1 MRSIRIGSRRWGRT
15 FNALEREFAEK
26 IGGGE
31 VVALS
36 TGTAALHL
44 SLILLGIKPGDDVAV
59 STFTFAA
66 TANAVAYLGAKPV
79 FIDCDRETWNMDPT
93 LLAEEL
99 EDGRR
104 RGRLPK
110 AVIVVDLYGQCADYK
125 RILDT
130 CRDYHVPV
138 IEDAAE
144 ALGALYGGLPAG
156 SFGEI
161 ACFSFNG
168 NKIIT
173 ASGGGMLVARRRD
186 WAERACFLARQ
197 AHVPAPHYE
206 HTAIGYNYRM
216 SNLLAAVARG
226 QLRVLEERV
235 EQRRANFEYYR
246 NALGDLA
253 GIGFMPEH
261 PAGRSTRWLT
271 CITVDPAEFGASR
284 EEIRL
289 ALERENIESRP
300 VWKPMHLQPVFSGCR
315 VRGGAVSAD
324 LFERGL
330 CLPSGSSLKECDR
343 ERVVGVVRGTGVRS

>member
-66 TANAVAYLGAKPV
+66 TANAVAYLVAKPV

-186 WAERACFLARQ
+186 WAERACFLAPGTCSCPPLR
-197 AHVPAPHYE
+197 AHGDRLQLPHEQPVGGGGEGAAP
-206 HTAIGYNYRM
+206 G
-216 SNLLAAVARG
+216 ARG
-226 QLRVLEERV
+226 TGGAAACELRVLPQRTRGSCGDRV
-235 EQRRANFEYYR
+235 HARAPGGPIDAVADVHYRR
-246 NALGDLA
+246 
-253 GIGFMPEH
+253 
-261 PAGRSTRWLT
+261 
-271 CITVDPAEFGASR
+271 
-284 EEIRL
+284 
-289 ALERENIESRP
+289 
-300 VWKPMHLQPVFSGCR
+300 SGR
-315 VRGGAVSAD
+315 VRREPRRDSVGFGTREYREPPGVETDALAARVLGLPGAGGAVSAD

>member
-1 MRSIRIGSRRWGRT
+1 MSRDRVYLSPPHMSPHERELLLDAFDSNWIAPLGPHVH
-15 FNALEREFAEK
+15 ALEREFAEK

-79 FIDCDRETWNMDPT
+79 FIDCDRETWNVDPT

-144 ALGALYGGLPAG
+144 ALAPRTA
-156 SFGEI
+156 
-161 ACFSFNG
+161 AC
-168 NKIIT
+168 
-173 ASGGGMLVARRRD
+173 RR
-186 WAERACFLARQ
+186 
-197 AHVPAPHYE
+197 
-206 HTAIGYNYRM
+206 
-216 SNLLAAVARG
+216 
-226 QLRVLEERV
+226 
-235 EQRRANFEYYR
+235 
-246 NALGDLA
+246 
-253 GIGFMPEH
+253 
-261 PAGRSTRWLT
+261 
-271 CITVDPAEFGASR
+271 
-284 EEIRL
+284 
-289 ALERENIESRP
+289 
-300 VWKPMHLQPVFSGCR
+300 
-315 VRGGAVSAD
+315 AVSARSPASPSTATRSSPPAAVGCSWPGAAIGP
-324 LFERGL
+324 RGPASSPPRHMF
-330 CLPSGSSLKECDR
+330 LPPITSTR
-343 ERVVGVVRGTGVRS
+343 RSATITA